1 MPLALS
7 GIPPSVFLAHLQL
20 GELYMFWI
28 HTEVITKLGP
38 LEYII
43 NTPSH
48 HRVHHGR
55 NPKYI
60 DKNYAGVFIIWDFM
74 FGTFEPE
81 DPEDPPV
88 YGLVHPVASYNVFY
102 LQYHHWVYMWNYAK
116 SLPSWKHRLL
126 VPFMG
131 ERTRPSSNR
140 HYNLPF
146 SNPFSHTPKISDLHI
161 GPGWQPGKPRLGN
174 YDEIPEPE
182 KPTVLF
188 DPPISLFAKAYVIVH
203 FAMVLVFYHELTLRN
218 SQFTQFLVTIGVIA
232 LLFSI
237 TCIGFILEGRQVD
250 DELLLTLLL
259 RFELTTLIYI
269 CLLVKMVGAF
279 AGDCQM
285 LQFPLRRQNPAAS
298 DRT

>member
-1 MPLALS
+1 MAGSLIERSPCRQFTYVPLALS

-60 DKNYAGVFIIWDFM
+60 DKNYAGVFIIWDFI

-81 DPEDPPV
+81 DPNEPPA

-102 LQYHHWVYMWNYAK
+102 LQYHHWVHMYNYAK
-116 SLPSWKHRLL
+116 SLPSWKHRLM

-131 ERTRPSSNR
+131 RSTE
-140 HYNLPF
+140 
-146 SNPFSHTPKISDLHI
+146 
-161 GPGWQPGKPRLGN
+161 
-174 YDEIPEPE
+174 
-182 KPTVLF
+182 V
-188 DPPISLFAKAYVIVH
+188 
-203 FAMVLVFYHELTLRN
+203 
-218 SQFTQFLVTIGVIA
+218 
-232 LLFSI
+232 
-237 TCIGFILEGRQVD
+237 
-250 DELLLTLLL
+250 
-259 RFELTTLIYI
+259 
-269 CLLVKMVGAF
+269 
-279 AGDCQM
+279 
-285 LQFPLRRQNPAAS
+285 
-298 DRT
+298 